1 MDQLTLNYAQDDA
14 PNGTG
19 DLEITVWASEFTG
32 RMRSYVAET
41 QMAEFARQLEA
52 YPLPAPRA
60 LLALDLNI
68 EIGSHGNLGR
78 LRVSIDLS
86 DTRARDVEQRAALQF
101 ISDYAAL
108 DTFKNEL
115 SRMAREGRGTAT
127 LKGHL

>member
-19 DLEITVWASEFTG
+19 DLEITVWAGEFTG

-60 LLALDLNI
+60 LLVPGLS
-68 EIGSHGNLGR
+68 IGIGPQGNLGR
-78 LRVSIDLS
+78 LRVSVDLS
-86 DTRARDVEQRAALQF
+86 ETRTRDVEQRVALQF

-115 SRMAREGRGTAT
+115 SRLAREGGGTAT
-127 LKGHL
+127 LKGYF